1 MRDIKKMKTV
11 KTFSWNEIASTEWML
26 ESGHPIDKFMA
37 AAGVSLLNVTR
48 KEVQALG
55 DRFIRVNFPYWNSKT
70 RRVKSSC
77 VFSFME
83 KHGNLVETGSKLVA

>member
-1 MRDIKKMKTV
+1 MYNLEDMKTV
-11 KTFSWNEIASTEWML
+11 KTFSWDEIASTEWML
-26 ESGHPIDKFMA
+26 ESGHAIDKFMA
-37 AAGVSLLNVTR
+37 VAGVSLLNVTR

-55 DRFIRVNFPYWNSKT
+55 KRFIRVNFPHWNAKT